1 MRQTTAPAALIN
13 AARSGD
19 ARAFEQLVAP
29 YRGEL
34 QAHCYRMLGSLHD
47 AEDAVQDT
55 LARAWRTVG
64 RLDER
69 GFVRAW
75 LYKIATNRCLTAIEQ
90 RRRRELP
97 SGVTPGTP
105 AAEISWL
112 EPYPDVSP
120 ETHYLARENV
130 ELAFIAALQ
139 HLSALQRA
147 VLILRDVLGFSAA
160 EVAEQ
165 LDTSTASVN
174 SALQRARQAIASTA
188 PTQQTVLRDLGDA
201 AVNDIAARWIDA
213 WQAGDV
219 STIVTMLAD
228 DARYSMPPLPVW
240 YRGKDEIRTFL
251 LRDRCKG
258 AGGSCPPG
266 PTARSRSAPTCGT
279 TPLRRAFPAV
289 STSSPCSTD
298 AWQRSSPS
306 STPTSPD
313 SGCPSASVRRRV
325 QNWAIGALV
334 AATRS
339 SGVQRH
345 SRPVARRTRNL
356 ITLSDQ
362 VLVSVQRASIRHSAP
377 LRLPHRS
384 VGPGAV
390 SEHLLAVLGLRPPR
404 G

>member
-1 MRQTTAPAALIN
+1 MTAPAALID

-97 SGVTPGTP
+97 IGVAAGTP

-120 ETHYLARENV
+120 ETHYLARETI
-130 ELAFIAALQ
+130 ELAYIAALQ
-139 HLSALQRA
+139 HLSATQRA
-147 VLILRDVLGFSAA
+147 ALILRDVLGFSAA
-160 EVAEQ
+160 EVAGQ
-165 LDTSTASVN
+165 LDTSTAAVN

-219 STIVTMLAD
+219 NTIVTMLAD

-251 LRDRCKG
+251 LRDPLQRRWRFLPARANG
-258 AGGSCPPG
+258 QIPFGTSPWDDPAGPSIPAG
-266 PTARSRSAPTCGT
+266 
-279 TPLRRAFPAV
+279 PAV
-289 STSSPCSTD
+289 
-298 AWQRSSPS
+298 
-306 STPTSPD
+306 
-313 SGCPSASVRRRV
+313 
-325 QNWAIGALV
+325 L
-334 AATRS
+334 TRF
-339 SGVQRH
+339 
-345 SRPVARRTRNL
+345 
-356 ITLSDQ
+356 D
-362 VLVSVQRASIRHSAP
+362 
-377 LRLPHRS
+377 
-384 VGPGAV
+384 GPG
-390 SEHLLAVLGLRPPR
+390 
-404 G
+404 